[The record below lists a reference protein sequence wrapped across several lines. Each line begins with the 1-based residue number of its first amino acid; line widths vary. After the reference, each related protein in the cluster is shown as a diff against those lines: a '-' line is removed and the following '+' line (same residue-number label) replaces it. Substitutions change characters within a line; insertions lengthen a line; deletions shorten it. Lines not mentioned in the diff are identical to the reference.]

1 MAAPQFIFDK
11 EKITFDY
18 FLNGTAP
25 ATQTVNVQHPAVFD
39 GSGDWEEIRC
49 FYGFEVKYPQL
60 ENWVTESNAWGPGD
74 YEYIIGADLNQN
86 LTFGIDKVIA
96 DTGFPS
102 NNTYFLKFF
111 IYGKN
116 TGDTFATL
124 LAENVFPLVL
134 KIIGTPGIQTTPDF
148 IEFIHYKNT
157 PITASKTLTITG
169 NDWRFYILGIN
180 DYLNVTP
187 LTSDI
192 SYIQKPS
199 GGSYYK
205 GISGGQLKFTLK
217 PGVDDLPIGY
227 VFLDTGIYKDP
238 EPEEPEPAD
247 VCLYYFN
254 ISVRPKPELYVTPE
268 SFYFKTVI
276 GFTTPAA
283 QEVYIN
289 KEGVFNFDISDD
301 WISIAPPF
309 GTDEGYFSVQVTM
322 PLGGVPGIYTGTITV
337 TTTTSLEFVIPIT
350 HEVIELATALGPINF
365 TLDENYINVFTET
378 QNTFFELQLLPKTYD
393 YYQALSEY
401 VFNYKLPLF
410 NYFQKM
416 NVGEIMHRLIKP
428 FPVLTLGN
436 DIGKIHTMSVVIK
449 EIDNTTGV
457 ILNQLVQQNLQFVP
471 GYRPEISADDCYI
484 LNRNTYPTRITP
496 NSIAFLNLF
505 FGNDGGN
512 YPMIIYKN
520 GTDNTIFGE
529 NIEAIA
535 FKIISR
541 KIDFSAL
548 SIRQGD
554 VLEVRVLVNETEYL
568 SQKYIVFPEAKYSHT
583 IVWEDEYKNRQA
595 LECTGDYMVKDEKE
609 FVTHKYQRNLVE
621 YLKKLKTNHDCKLQI
636 NTGWL
641 LASDQITVDNLM
653 ESKRAWLVLN
663 AETNDFMELVCI
675 SKSIDQVDSERA
687 LISFDLE
694 FQINKT
700 SYAKIYNF

>member
-39 GSGDWEEIRC
+39 GSGD
-49 FYGFEVKYPQL
+49 YDLVYAKYSLVFKTGSVFDWISNSNDWL
-60 ENWVTESNAWGPGD
+60 ENSS
-74 YEYIIGADLNQN
+74 YDLYDGLNED
-86 LTFGIDKVIA
+86 LTFGIIKAIA
-96 DTGFPS
+96 DISYPS
-102 NNTYFLKFF
+102 NLVYFLKLET
-111 IYGKN
+111 IGY
-116 TGDTFATL
+116 DDATSEETI
-124 LAENVFPLVL
+124 LATNQIQIVL
-134 KIIGTPGIQTTPDF
+134 RLIGATGIQTNPPY
-148 IEFIHYKNT
+148 IELIHYKNT
-157 PITASKTLTITG
+157 PVARSQILTITG
-169 NDWRFYILGIN
+169 NSWVLKLLSALQYF
-180 DYLNVTP
+180 NVTP
-187 LTSDI
+187 LSNDI
-192 SYIQKPS
+192 TYVQLPHLE
-199 GGSYYK
+199 SYYK
-205 GISGGQLKFTLK
+205 GSSGGQLKLTLK
-217 PGVDDLPIGY
+217 PEVDAFALGDYDYLTIITTISNPEA
-227 VFLDTGIYKDP
+227 FLYR
-238 EPEEPEPAD
+238 
-247 VCLYYFN
+247 LS

-309 GTDEGYFSVQVTM
+309 GTDEGYFAVQVTM
-322 PLGGVPGIYTGTITV
+322 PPGGMTGIYTGTITV